1 MKDSL
6 RLPLYL
12 ISFLFEEFDISLEL
26 VVSVSAVGIL
36 GDCDRSTVVTKE
48 SIRGSS
54 CRTG

>member
-1 MKDSL
+1 MKGSL

-12 ISFLFEEFDISLEL
+12 VSFLFEEFDISLEL